1 MNQRG
6 WDEITTAIVIDD
18 SKSVVMLLSDLLK
31 TLGVRVVGKGY
42 SGSDA
47 VELYKELNSDIIFID
62 VIMPETDG
70 FYALEKIIEYDPKAK
85 VVAVTVDV
93 TTETAKRLEA
103 LKVSAIVYKPFDIT
117 GIKQV
122 LMEKCNIQL

>member
-1 MNQRG
+1 MR
-6 WDEITTAIVIDD
+6 
-18 SKSVVMLLSDLLK
+18 LSDLLK

-47 VELYKELNSDIIFID
+47 VKLYKELNSDIIFID